1 MKRAFGWIVLLLLSA
16 CLLSLFLGEYRM
28 APATV
33 VRAIFSRSAPRADRF
48 ITTSVRIPRILIGV
62 LTGFSFGVSGVM
74 LQSLLRNP
82 LADPG
87 LLGVNDGAGLLVTLF
102 LVYLPAASGW
112 LLPAVAFSGA
122 MLAIA
127 ALLALTSKFAFQPLS
142 VLLNGI
148 ALSLGFYS
156 LTKVVKTV
164 GDWQR
169 VQSAIDWLQGNLTG
183 VSWPQLQILLPWF
196 IPGLAAALVA
206 AKLLDIHELS
216 DDSAIGLGARLGR
229 ERVVVLSI
237 VAVLS
242 GSAISVT
249 GPVYFVGFLS
259 GNLAQR
265 LVIGPKRETILLA
278 GFIGATMVVLA
289 DLLARLLIAPRELRL
304 FFLINLV
311 GAPALAWLLISQNR
325 IAKLAAARARAHGR
339 K

>member
-1 MKRAFGWIVLLLLSA
+1 VKPAFAWVVLLLA
-16 CLLSLFLGEYRM
+16 AVCLLSVFLGEYRM
-28 APATV
+28 SPEAII
-33 VRAIFSRSAPRADRF
+33 RAIFTHTAPRADRF
-48 ITTSVRIPRILIGV
+48 IMASVRIPRILIGV

-82 LADPG
+82 LADAG
-87 LLGVNDGAGLLVTLF
+87 VLGVNDGAGLLVTLF

-112 LLPAVAFSGA
+112 LLPAVAFTGA
-122 MLAIA
+122 VLAIV
-127 ALLALTSKFAFQPLS
+127 ALMALTSKFAFQPLA

-148 ALSLGFYS
+148 GLSLGFYS
-156 LTKVVKTV
+156 LTKIVKTV

-183 VSWPQLQILLPWF
+183 VSWPQLKILLPWF
-196 IPGLAAALVA
+196 VPALAAALVT
-206 AKLLDIHELS
+206 AKLLEVHELS
-216 DDSAIGLGARLGR
+216 DDSAIGLGARLGG
-229 ERVVVLSI
+229 ERMLLLSI
-237 VAVLS
+237 VAALS

-265 LVIGPKRETILLA
+265 LLTGSKREMILLA
-278 GFIGATMVVLA
+278 GFIGAAIVALA

-304 FFLINLV
+304 FFLINVV

-325 IAKLAAARARAHGR
+325 IAKVAVARARAGR
-339 K
+339 GE

>member
-28 APATV
+28 APAMV
-33 VRAIFSRSAPRADRF
+33 VRAIFSHSAPRADRF

-102 LVYLPAASGW
+102 LVYFPAASGW
-112 LLPAVAFSGA
+112 LLPAVAFAGA

-156 LTKVVKTV
+156 LTKIVKTV

-196 IPGLAAALVA
+196 IPGLAAALVT

-265 LVIGPKRETILLA
+265 LVIGSKRETILLA

-325 IAKLAAARARAHGR
+325 IAKLAAARARAHGG